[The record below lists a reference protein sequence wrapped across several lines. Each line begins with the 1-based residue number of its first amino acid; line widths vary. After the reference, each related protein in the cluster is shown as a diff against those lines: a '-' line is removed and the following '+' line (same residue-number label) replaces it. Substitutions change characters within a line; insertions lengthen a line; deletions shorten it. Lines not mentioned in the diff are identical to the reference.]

1 MIFPILKSDSV
12 VQVSDKIRFDAS
24 ASFVNGDPVDTYE
37 IDAGDGY
44 VDVSTDKI
52 LDWAYTAAGTKTVSL
67 RLTRDLDVEV
77 VVKQITVLTALDDRL
92 FSSDKDLVAH
102 EANIF
107 DYLPK
112 GFSSFNHVHRSA
124 QQLILDSL
132 SQRGYY
138 TDTGV
143 PLNKNDLFNVEE
155 VKQWSK
161 FLVLSMIFSNAQNE
175 VGDFFAQKSQT
186 YKDLSERSASRAFI
200 TLDPEQSGSPEQ
212 VISLT
217 SGRLVRR

>member
-12 VQVSDKIRFDAS
+12 VQVMDKIRFDAS

-44 VDVSTDKI
+44 MDVTTDKI
-52 LDWAYTAAGTKTVSL
+52 LDWAYTTEGTKTVTL
-67 RLTRDLDVEV
+67 RLTRDLDVEM
-77 VVKQITVLTALDDRL
+77 VVKQITVLTAVEDRL

-143 PLNKNDLFNVEE
+143 PLAKNDLFNVEE

-175 VGDFFAQKSQT
+175 VGDFFSQKAQS

>member
-24 ASFVNGDPVDTYE
+24 SSFVNGAPVTLYE
-37 IDAGDGY
+37 IDPGTGFI
-44 VDVSTDKI
+44 DVTADKT
-52 LDWAYTAAGTKTVSL
+52 LDWAYDLEGDKTVTLRLARGMDVETVTKTV
-67 RLTRDLDVEV
+67 
-77 VVKQITVLTALDDRL
+77 TVLTQAQDRL

-102 EANIF
+102 EANVY

-138 TDTGV
+138 TDSGV
-143 PLNKNDLFNVEE
+143 PLTKNDLFNVEE

-186 YKDLSERSASRAFI
+186 YKELSERSAARAFI
-200 TLDPEQSGSPEQ
+200 TLDPNQSGTPEQ

>member
-12 VQVSDKIRFDAS
+12 VQVMDKIRFDAS
-24 ASFVNGDPVDTYE
+24 ASFVNGDPVDTCE

-44 VDVSTDKI
+44 VDVTTDKV
-52 LDWAYTAAGTKTVSL
+52 LDWAYTTEGTKTVTL
-67 RLTRDLDVEV
+67 RLTRDLDVEM
-77 VVKQITVLTALDDRL
+77 VVKQITVLTAAEDRL

-175 VGDFFAQKSQT
+175 VGDFFSQKAQS

>member
-12 VQVSDKIRFDAS
+12 VQVMDKIRFDAS

-44 VDVSTDKI
+44 VDVTTDKV
-52 LDWAYTAAGTKTVSL
+52 LDWAYTTEGTKTVTL
-67 RLTRDLDVEV
+67 RLTRDLDVEM
-77 VVKQITVLTALDDRL
+77 VVKQITVLTAAEDRL

-143 PLNKNDLFNVEE
+143 PLNKNDLFNVDE

-175 VGDFFAQKSQT
+175 VGDFFSQKAQT

-200 TLDPEQSGSPEQ
+200 TLDLEQSGSPEQ